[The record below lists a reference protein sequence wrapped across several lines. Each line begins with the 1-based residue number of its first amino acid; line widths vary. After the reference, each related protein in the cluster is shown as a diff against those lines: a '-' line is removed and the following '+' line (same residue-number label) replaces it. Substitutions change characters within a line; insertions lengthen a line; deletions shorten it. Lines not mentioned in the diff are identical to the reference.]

1 MPLCELVVYLMAK
14 NDNLRLAKLIDEEYK
29 YMMSVENRHIYILIV
44 GIKVSIVTCQPE
56 FFGLK
61 SATLILK

>member
-29 YMMSVENRHIYILIV
+29 YMMSVENCHVYILIV

-56 FFGLK
+56 FLGLE

>member
-29 YMMSVENRHIYILIV
+29 HMMSVENRHIYILIV